1 MQTILL
7 FALVPA
13 IDHCPCF
20 SSIPYEEI
28 STVSYKGKLFTI
40 SYGDISSHN
49 QKKHGFKLKEQK
61 GTINLFRTFTE
72 FHSFYQCNMVKKS
85 VMEKCTRNSV
95 GRVASIFRPNST
107 VGKQY
112 LFDVVRTRRQ
122 AYNAAW
128 KELNAP
134 EKRRQSSF
142 YSSDRLLGKHLKSG
156 RGFDRDQR
164 MCHSAIMKRK
174 PAKMFMES
182 DSSDDDA
189 CSLHPFLIK
198 GKRLAKVDL
207 NSVNELS
214 SEKLREFV
222 RTLQDSRTCQVC
234 MDSEVSTAF
243 CPCGHVVCCV
253 QCSALVKECPL
264 CRAHIT
270 YAQRVFFSCEQQSF

>member
-1 MQTILL
+1 
-7 FALVPA
+7 
-13 IDHCPCF
+13 
-20 SSIPYEEI
+20 
-28 STVSYKGKLFTI
+28 
-40 SYGDISSHN
+40 
-49 QKKHGFKLKEQK
+49 
-61 GTINLFRTFTE
+61 
-72 FHSFYQCNMVKKS
+72 MVKKS

-95 GRVASIFRPNST
+95 GRVASFFRPDSKI
-107 VGKQY
+107 GKHY

-142 YSSDRLLGKHLKSG
+142 YSSDRLLGKHLKGS
-156 RGFDRDQR
+156 RGCERDQR
-164 MCHSAIMKRK
+164 MCQSAIMKRK
-174 PAKMFMES
+174 PTKMFIES

-189 CSLHPFLIK
+189 SSFHPFFIK
-198 GKRLAKVDL
+198 GKRMAKVDF
-207 NSVNELS
+207 NDVDGLS
-214 SEKLREFV
+214 HNQLRDFV